1 MNAIATCFILVPGQ
15 QTRCQG
21 WTVLISCNLL
31 PVIVKQYPLAGWSFQ
46 TCVPVG
52 LIVPT
57 VAQQLPNSFI
67 LFIHWFVVLSAFLFA
82 IDNDR
87 SSNAAFALR
96 SFLWLKRPTDQVLI
110 AFLML
115 VCGGWAIPDRKGK
128 VTAQLSAGR

>member
-46 TCVPVG
+46 TYVPVG

-96 SFLWLKRPTDQVLI
+96 SFLWLKRPT
-110 AFLML
+110 
-115 VCGGWAIPDRKGK
+115 GWVIPDRKGK